1 MATPPVRGPG
11 ALALGTVQ
19 FGLDYGVSNAAGKVP
34 LDAAR
39 AILRAA
45 SDAGVDRV
53 DTAAAY
59 GDSEAVLSE
68 LLGGFPAIRVITKAP
83 RLIDG
88 DVAAVLARARAS
100 AERFGPR
107 LDALLLHSATD
118 LAGPAGVQ
126 LWAGLEALKAEGLT
140 PRIGFSAYVDD
151 DPLALARRYRPDL
164 VQVAA
169 SVFDQRLVASG
180 AIAAMADDG
189 VEIHVRSIFLQGLAF
204 MRPEGLPAKLAAAA
218 PMLAR
223 WRTALDAAGASPARA
238 CLDYGLGIE
247 GAARLVVGV
256 TSPDE
261 LADILFLTSAPPPG
275 LDYSVFTLDDPQILD
290 PWRW

>member
-1 MATPPVRGPG
+1 MATPPMRGPG

-19 FGLDYGVSNAAGKVP
+19 FGLDYGVSNAAGKAP
-34 LDAAR
+34 PETAR
-39 AILRAA
+39 AIVQVA
-45 SDAGVDRV
+45 DEAGVDRV

-59 GDSEAVLSE
+59 GDSEAVLSG
-68 LLGGFPAIRVITKAP
+68 LLDEFPAVRVITKAP
-83 RLIDG
+83 RLVDG
-88 DVAAVLARARAS
+88 DVEAVLARARAS

-107 LDALLLHSATD
+107 LDALLMHSATD
-118 LAGPAGVQ
+118 LAGPAGAR

-164 VQVAA
+164 AQVAA

-189 VEIHVRSIFLQGLAF
+189 VEVHVRSIFLQGLAF
-204 MRPEGLPAKLAAAA
+204 MRPEGVPAKLAAAG

-223 WRTALDAAGASPARA
+223 WRTVLEAAGASPARA

-256 TSPDE
+256 TSPNE
-261 LADILFLTSAPPPG
+261 LADILALTSAPPLG
-275 LDYSVFTLDDPQILD
+275 LDYSAFALDDPQILD